1 VTGAYRWWLAGATL
15 SQLGTHTLAFAMAW
29 SAGGHS
35 GTLAGLVLTMIVAP
49 RVTLALLGGATAD
62 RVGAWRVMA
71 LGDAVMGGVT
81 LALAGAVAVAGERPA
96 VLLCAALAIGVVD
109 AFYLPSSGSMPRRLV
124 PAADLARALSA
135 RQIAGQLTAFAA
147 APLGGLVVAT
157 AGLPAAALLDAATFA
172 GMLVVLFLLRPRM
185 PVGEPSSAPVTAV
198 WREVGDGIALT
209 LRDPLLR
216 PALLL
221 AAAAAGLLLPVGG
234 LLVPLLGHDRL
245 WPAAVSGLVV
255 GAIAVGTATATVLVL
270 FRGSGPRPGAVAV
283 AGLLLAAG
291 GLLGLASS
299 AVVPAAVAAGA
310 LIGLGTGLFTTHLG
324 PLLLGSAPV
333 SHLARVQAVV
343 LLAQSLPL
351 IATNNMLGGLADVL
365 APGLLVG
372 GCGIGLATAALA
384 ALRSTALRQAGGPAT
399 G

>member
-1 VTGAYRWWLAGATL
+1 MV
-15 SQLGTHTLAFAMAW
+15 
-29 SAGGHS
+29 
-35 GTLAGLVLTMIVAP
+35 
-49 RVTLALLGGATAD
+49 
-62 RVGAWRVMA
+62 
-71 LGDAVMGGVT
+71 LGDAVMVVVT

-245 WPAAVSGLVV
+245 WPAAASGLVV

-351 IATNNMLGGLADVL
+351 IATNNLLGGLADVL

-372 GCGIGLATAALA
+372 GCGIGLAAAAFA